1 MMNAHPP
8 QPGRQTR
15 VRPMTTTSYETE
27 STPETVT
34 ATAADPDVYRYARC
48 IEASKRV
55 RWTIEDVIQ
64 GRSFDCADSFLP
76 DGFAM
81 AAAFPSLSIDEMRT
95 VSQIQGRT
103 YANMFG
109 LLERYVNA
117 KVLELSEDH
126 WFGDQTK
133 LEALIRFSD
142 EEIKHQHLFHN
153 VETMIASVMPDGYEF
168 TPQPNPVAK
177 MILGNSTWAV
187 LGLTLMVEI
196 VTQAH
201 YRESI
206 AKGAKLSPLYKDVFR
221 YHWLEESQHAIL
233 DELEWRREDA
243 SVTLAERDTAVDELI
258 ELAVAIDGILQ
269 DQAAADTQ
277 YFCSITGRAI
287 SKSEAIVIEQGFLK
301 AYRWQYIFSGAENAH
316 FAKVMAELTTTSQM
330 QRIADALQS
339 LT

>member
-1 MMNAHPP
+1 MTL
-8 QPGRQTR
+8 QLCEIEQTIE
-15 VRPMTTTSYETE
+15 PAINPTKDQE
-27 STPETVT
+27 
-34 ATAADPDVYRYARC
+34 AYRYARC

-64 GRSFDCADSFLP
+64 GRSFDPSDSFLP

-81 AAAFPSLSIDEMRT
+81 AAEFPSLTNDEMRT

-126 WFGDQTK
+126 WFGDQIK

-142 EEIKHQHLFHN
+142 EEMKHQHLFRS
-153 VETMIASVMPDGYEF
+153 VEGMIASVMPDGYNF
-168 TPQPNPVAK
+168 TPQPNPVAR
-177 MILGNSTWAV
+177 MILGKSTWAV

-233 DELEWRREDA
+233 DELEWRREDGYLSA
-243 SVTLAERDTAVDELI
+243 NERDAAVDELI
-258 ELAVAIDGILQ
+258 ELAVSIDDILQ
-269 DQAAADTQ
+269 DQAYADSE
-277 YFCSITGRAI
+277 YFCSIIDRTVSTHEA
-287 SKSEAIVIEQGFLK
+287 EAIEKGILK

-316 FAKVMAELTTTSQM
+316 FAKVMKDLTTAGQM
-330 QRIADALQS
+330 QRVENALQS
-339 LT
+339 LS